1 MVAQGIPE
9 IGSYI
14 AFLFVSTVAL
24 VIVLRLFITPKDL
37 RPTPEKRKPFESG
50 QIAAGPGR
58 TRFIIQYYP
67 YLLMFVVYDVVAMFL
82 FAWGFDLRSDHTSRF
97 SSSRPSL
104 SSSFSGSSL
113 PLRTFDLLLKR
124 GSHSN
129 QAKSLP
135 ALAGLDS
142 SSSTIPTC

>member
-24 VIVLRLFITPKDL
+24 VIILRLFVSPRDP
-37 RPTPEKRKPFESG
+37 RPTPEKKKPFESG

-67 YLLMFVVYDVVAMFL
+67 YLLMFVVYDVIAMFL
-82 FAWGFDLRSDHTSRF
+82 FAWGLNLRALGASGSIPVLVFLVVLLFPFVYALHLSDHRQ
-97 SSSRPSL
+97 
-104 SSSFSGSSL
+104 
-113 PLRTFDLLLKR
+113 
-124 GSHSN
+124 N
-129 QAKSLP
+129 
-135 ALAGLDS
+135 
-142 SSSTIPTC
+142 C